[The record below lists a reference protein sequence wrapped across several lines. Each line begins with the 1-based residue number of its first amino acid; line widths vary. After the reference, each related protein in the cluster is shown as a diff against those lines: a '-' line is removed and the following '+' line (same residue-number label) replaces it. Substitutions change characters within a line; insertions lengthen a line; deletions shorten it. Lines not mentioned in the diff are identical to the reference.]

1 LNWGNVMAEAKLYS
15 FTGEGEPQT
24 ANLDDRMFA
33 ANVNEDLLYRTVR
46 MQLNNRR
53 QGTHSTK
60 TRGEVSGGGRKP
72 WRQKGTGRARA
83 GSRRSPVW
91 VGGGTMFGPK
101 PRSYESKLTKKM
113 KLGALASA
121 LSDRAA
127 SGDVALIDEI
137 RFDAPK
143 TKAAAEL
150 LNRVDLSGKTLV
162 VVATDEYDR
171 AVKKSFTNLPHA
183 KCIACGGI
191 NVYDI
196 LRHDHVLMTTQAVE
210 ELMERV

>member
-1 LNWGNVMAEAKLYS
+1 MAEARLYS
-15 FTGEGEPQT
+15 FAGTGEPKTT
-24 ANLDDRMFA
+24 ALDDRMFG

-72 WRQKGTGRARA
+72 WRQKGTGRARS
-83 GSRRSPVW
+83 GSRRSPLW

-113 KLGALASA
+113 KLGALAAA

-137 RFDAPK
+137 HFDAPK
-143 TKAAAEL
+143 TKAAVEL
-150 LNRVDLSGKTLV
+150 LNRVELSGKTLV
-162 VVATDEYDR
+162 VVATGEYDR

-196 LRHDHVLMTTQAVE
+196 LRHDHVLMTATAVE
-210 ELMERV
+210 ELTERF

>member
-1 LNWGNVMAEAKLYS
+1 MAEARLYS
-15 FTGEGEPQT
+15 FSGSDEPKT
-24 ANLDDRMFA
+24 TTLDDRMFSVE
-33 ANVNEDLLYRTVR
+33 VNEDLLYRVVR
-46 MQLNNRR
+46 MQLGNRR

-127 SGDVALIDEI
+127 SGNVSLVDEI
-137 RFDAPK
+137 RFDEPK

-150 LNRVDLSGKTLV
+150 LQRAELSGKTLV
-162 VVATDEYDR
+162 VVATSEFDR
-171 AVKKSFTNLPHA
+171 AVKKSFTNLPYA

-196 LRHDHVLMTTQAVE
+196 LRHDHVLMTAHAVE
-210 ELMERV
+210 ELTERF

>member
-1 LNWGNVMAEAKLYS
+1 MAEAKLY
-15 FTGEGEPQT
+15 TYEGSGAPQT
-24 ANLDDRMFA
+24 TSLDERMFA
-33 ANVNEDLLYRTVR
+33 APVNEDLLYRVVR
-46 MQLNNRR
+46 MQMGNRR

-91 VGGGTMFGPK
+91 VGGGTIFGPK

-113 KLGALASA
+113 KLGALAAA
-121 LSDRAA
+121 LSDRAS
-127 SGDVALIDEI
+127 SGNVALVDQLP
-137 RFDAPK
+137 FDAPK
-143 TKAAAEL
+143 TKSAVEL
-150 LNRVDLSGKTLV
+150 LNRMELSGKTLI
-162 VVATDEYDR
+162 VVATDEYTR

-183 KCIACGGI
+183 KCIACGGV

-196 LRHDHVLMTTQAVE
+196 LRHDHLLMTTKAVD
-210 ELMERV
+210 ELTERF

>member
-1 LNWGNVMAEAKLYS
+1 MAEAKLYA
-15 FTGEGEPQT
+15 FAGGDGPQT
-24 ANLDDRMFA
+24 TSLDDRVFGA
-33 ANVNEDLLYRTVR
+33 AINEDLLYRTVR
-46 MQLNNRR
+46 MQLGNRR

-72 WRQKGTGRARA
+72 WRQKGTGRARS

-113 KLGALASA
+113 KLGALAAA
-121 LSDRAA
+121 LSDRAG
-127 SGDVALIDEI
+127 SGDVALIDQIPFET
-137 RFDAPK
+137 PK
-143 TKAAAEL
+143 TKAAVEL
-150 LNRVDLSGKTLV
+150 LQRMELDGKTLI

-171 AVKKSFTNLPHA
+171 AVKKSFTNLPDA

-196 LRHDHVLMTTQAVE
+196 LRHDHVLMTTKAVE
-210 ELMERV
+210 ELTERF

>member
-1 LNWGNVMAEAKLYS
+1 MAEARLYS
-15 FTGEGEPQT
+15 FAGSDEPKT
-24 ANLDDRMFA
+24 TTLNDRMFA
-33 ANVNEDLLYRTVR
+33 ADVNEDLLYRVVR
-46 MQLNNRR
+46 MQLGNRR

-127 SGDVALIDEI
+127 SGDIALVDEI
-137 RFDAPK
+137 HFEEPK
-143 TKAAAEL
+143 TKAAVEL
-150 LNRVDLSGKTLV
+150 LNRAELSGKTLV
-162 VVATDEYDR
+162 VVATAEYDR
-171 AVKKSFTNLPHA
+171 AVKKSFTNLPYA

-196 LRHDHVLMTTQAVE
+196 LRHDHILMTAKAVE
-210 ELMERV
+210 ELTERF

>member
-1 LNWGNVMAEAKLYS
+1 MAEARLYS
-15 FTGEGEPQT
+15 FSGSAEPKTT
-24 ANLDDRMFA
+24 ALDDRMFA
-33 ANVNEDLLYRTVR
+33 ANVNEDLLYRVVR
-46 MQLNNRR
+46 MQLGNRR
-53 QGTHSTK
+53 QGTHATK

-137 RFDAPK
+137 HFEEPK
-143 TKAAAEL
+143 TKAAVKL
-150 LNRVDLSGKTLV
+150 LNRAELSGKTLV
-162 VVATDEYDR
+162 VVATDEFDR
-171 AVKKSFTNLPHA
+171 AVKKSFTNLPHV

-196 LRHDHVLMTTQAVE
+196 LRHDHVLMTAQAVE
-210 ELMERV
+210 ELTERF

>member
-1 LNWGNVMAEAKLYS
+1 MAEAKLYTYAAGAS
-15 FTGEGEPQT
+15 GPETT
-24 ANLDDRMFA
+24 SLDDRMFA
-33 ANVNEDLLYRTVR
+33 AAVNEDLLYRTVR
-46 MQLNNRR
+46 MQLGNRR

-72 WRQKGTGRARA
+72 WRQKGTGRARS

-113 KLGALASA
+113 KLGALAAA
-121 LSDRAA
+121 LSDRAG
-127 SGDVALIDEI
+127 SGNVALIDQIPFET
-137 RFDAPK
+137 PK
-143 TKAAAEL
+143 TKAAVEL
-150 LNRVDLSGKTLV
+150 LQRLELAGKTLIV
-162 VVATDEYDR
+162 VGAGEYDR

-196 LRHDHVLMTTQAVE
+196 LRHDHVLMTTKAVE
-210 ELMERV
+210 ELTERF

>member
-1 LNWGNVMAEAKLYS
+1 MAEAKLYS
-15 FTGEGEPQT
+15 FGGAADAQT
-24 ANLDDRMFA
+24 TSLDDRMFGA
-33 ANVNEDLLYRTVR
+33 KVNEDLLYRVVR
-46 MQLNNRR
+46 MQMGNRR

-72 WRQKGTGRARA
+72 WRQKGTGRARS

-113 KLGALASA
+113 KLGALAAA
-121 LSDRAA
+121 LSDRA
-127 SGDVALIDEI
+127 STGNVALIDQLAFE
-137 RFDAPK
+137 APK
-143 TKAAAEL
+143 TKAAVEL
-150 LNRVDLSGKTLV
+150 LSRMELVGKTLV
-162 VVATDEYDR
+162 VVATTEYDR
-171 AVKKSFTNLPHA
+171 SVKKSFTNLPNA

-196 LRHDHVLMTTQAVE
+196 LRHDHVLMTTQALE
-210 ELMERV
+210 ELTERF